1 MHADGMGRRISSFA
15 EQKGTSFHVVV
26 CSPYARCVQTAVKIC
41 KQLGPGVKMLIDLSL
56 GEIYGPS
63 VMGEVEPRAHLRSF
77 SAAVDYCNANGV
89 SVVRRFVGDSPVWP
103 ESLQDAR
110 RRFALRFLQYLQR
123 GVTAK
128 RNFVIITHGDCI
140 GSVMGIMPDQQDRMV
155 EKVDYGAIILG
166 SRAAVAKLPKP
177 SPKRD
182 MSSVLPLTP
191 QEEQIIEGD
200 EDFKAHFPDRLQ
212 SVEEGL
218 EDCEAAI
225 QEQLSADKWAVPV
238 GGTMTTAKASM
249 ESEVSPFTSK
259 AMSGW
264 HCETMNIA
272 SHPKKSKGSKLARR
286 LTALVESGPFSMQKV
301 EKLLGAMGQTPLGDS
316 TPQYS
321 TTPVATRN

>member
-1 MHADGMGRRISSFA
+1 MGSSCPQGTAGAMGNDASTGKASTAFSATKRTGKLLVAGWQKRKLPTQLFGVVRHAERADGVFAIWEGTRWCSSDDGRRFPLDPPLSDAGLDQADGMGRRISSFA

-191 QEEQIIEGD
+191 QEEQIIEGQCL
-200 EDFKAHFPDRLQ
+200 RC
-212 SVEEGL
+212 STS
-218 EDCEAAI
+218 EA
-225 QEQLSADKWAVPV
+225 S
-238 GGTMTTAKASM
+238 TA
-249 ESEVSPFTSK
+249 E
-259 AMSGW
+259 
-264 HCETMNIA
+264 
-272 SHPKKSKGSKLARR
+272 
-286 LTALVESGPFSMQKV
+286 
-301 EKLLGAMGQTPLGDS
+301 LG
-316 TPQYS
+316 
-321 TTPVATRN
+321 